1 MKHAPHAVTMHARAF
16 RLFRASPSPNGARCK
31 ASLVVSTILQ
41 KVRFCGSF
49 FVLPMAETQ
58 ARHLRGILRMPSQC
72 TLACLDTIVPCH
84 SPTWALAVRRVL
96 LSPPI
101 SEKVRIYG
109 SFCFPF
115 SGDNKLFT
123 CEACSACR
131 HNARSRVSALSCLAI
146 PQLGRSL

>member
-1 MKHAPHAVTMHARAF
+1 
-16 RLFRASPSPNGARCK
+16 
-31 ASLVVSTILQ
+31 
-41 KVRFCGSF
+41 
-49 FVLPMAETQ
+49 
-58 ARHLRGILRMPSQC
+58 MPSQC
-72 TLACLDTIVPCH
+72 TLACLGTTVPCH

-131 HNARSRVSALSCLAI
+131 HNARSRVSALPVPLRPLTALAVRRVLLSPPSTQKIRSFGSIFVLAYFTGCL
-146 PQLGRSL
+146 RVSLVFVYICILS

>member
-1 MKHAPHAVTMHARAF
+1 
-16 RLFRASPSPNGARCK
+16 
-31 ASLVVSTILQ
+31 
-41 KVRFCGSF
+41 
-49 FVLPMAETQ
+49 
-58 ARHLRGILRMPSQC
+58 MPSQC
-72 TLACLDTIVPCH
+72 TLACLGTIVPCH

-96 LSPPI
+96 LSPPFYKRSVSADLFVFRLAETQARHLRGI
-101 SEKVRIYG
+101 LRMPSQCTLARFGTIVPCHSPTWALAVRRVLLSPPFSENVRIYG

-123 CEACSACR
+123 CEACSAYR

>member
-1 MKHAPHAVTMHARAF
+1 
-16 RLFRASPSPNGARCK
+16 
-31 ASLVVSTILQ
+31 
-41 KVRFCGSF
+41 
-49 FVLPMAETQ
+49 
-58 ARHLRGILRMPSQC
+58 MPSQC
-72 TLACLDTIVPCH
+72 TLACLGTIVPCH

-123 CEACSACR
+123 CEAYSVCR
-131 HNARSRVSALSCLAI
+131 HNARRCV
-146 PQLGRSL
+146 PRSLCGAAFIHVSGGSFAFFCTSCRSHTKKVSFVPFGAKSTQNLSPDTSWSPLNNFTLPVAVQCG